1 MNDVDYQKAIDA
13 REPDMDKINEA
24 IHENLIDPKDVDEV
38 VVSST
43 GVTYKETP
51 NNLPEAPYSVTITG
65 YYKGFSTMKT
75 HRSFEPIKNEIV
87 VASIE
92 DMITKGFLPSW
103 NSDTNG
109 KALPKAE
116 VTPATTT
123 PTCPYHN
130 KPMTLREGKFGKF
143 WSCSTKLAD
152 DTWCKYVP
160 SLKVEDMP

>member
-1 MNDVDYQKAIDA
+1 MSNLQNDEY
-13 REPDMDKINEA
+13 NEVMA
-24 IHENLIDPKDVDEV
+24 EAQDEV
-38 VVSST
+38 ILANAEIAKIEMEEEEKKKS
-43 GVTYKETP
+43 
-51 NNLPEAPYSVTITG
+51 LPEAPYSVTITG

-92 DMITKGFLPSW
+92 DMIAKGFLPSW

-109 KALPKAE
+109 KALPKVEA
-116 VTPATTT
+116 TPATTT